1 MKVEIQPL
9 EDGITLVELSGRLD
23 LDGVRTLEGPFTF
36 ETTTRQLLAVV
47 NLAGV
52 SFLASIGLRTLLS
65 TARAQSQRG
74 GKLVLAAADPLVRK
88 VIETSGIDQLI
99 PTYASVDEARA
110 ALLAG

>member
-1 MKVEIQPL
+1 M
-9 EDGITLVELSGRLD
+9 
-23 LDGVRTLEGPFTF
+23 
-36 ETTTRQLLAVV
+36 V

-74 GKLVLAAADPLVRK
+74 GKLVLAAAEPLVRK

-99 PTYASVDEARA
+99 PTYASVDEARV